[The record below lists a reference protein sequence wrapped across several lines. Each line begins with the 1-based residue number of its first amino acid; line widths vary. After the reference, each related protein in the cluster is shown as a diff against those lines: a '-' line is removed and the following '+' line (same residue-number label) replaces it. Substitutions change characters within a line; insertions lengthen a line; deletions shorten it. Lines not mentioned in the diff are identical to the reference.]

1 MRRSTLTAILL
12 LAAALLFSAFAKT
25 GDAPKLDFAKVD
37 PYKMLID
44 PYSYWSQPYSFY
56 YFHHMDKIPHQRLD
70 WIRRSGAKF
79 DLKDPQ
85 APFSLSYSV
94 NGKTATLDEYLEQAD
109 VLGFL
114 VLKDNQVVYEKY
126 LHGATP
132 QDRFLSMSVE
142 KSIVSVLFGTAVDE
156 GKINVNDPVTKYL
169 PALAGSAYKDC
180 TVKNLL
186 QMASDVNF
194 NEDYLDPKA
203 DVHHFL
209 FDLIRGGE
217 PFQQVAAKMG
227 SERAPGTQFHYQ
239 SINTQVLGEILEKAT
254 GTRLNKYAEDRL
266 WSKIGAQS
274 DAFIYESDKQPEEC
288 AFGCFN
294 ATLRDYARFGLM
306 AMHSGELDG
315 KRVVSEAW
323 MREATTPPSF
333 NVPHIDQKTGRAV
346 TGYGYQ
352 WWLLPGPD
360 HAFQAV
366 GIYGQ
371 NIYVNPAKH
380 VVIAQFS
387 ALPKPSGGGS
397 RAIGRPHDAI
407 AAKLSQ

>member
-1 MRRSTLTAILL
+1 MRRLTI
-12 LAAALLFSAFAKT
+12 AAALLLLVGFAKNET
-25 GDAPKLDFAKVD
+25 APKLDFDKVD
-37 PYKMLID
+37 PKRMLID

-70 WIRRSGAKF
+70 WIRKPAQKF
-79 DLKDPQ
+79 ALKDP
-85 APFSLSYSV
+85 AGPFSLSYSI
-94 NGKTATLDEYLEQAD
+94 NGKTSTLDEYLENAD
-109 VLGFL
+109 VQGFL
-114 VLKDNQVVYEKY
+114 VLKDDQVVFEKY
-126 LHGATP
+126 LHGATAE
-132 QDRFLSMSVE
+132 DRFLSMSVE
-142 KSIVSVLFGTAVDE
+142 KSVVSVLLGTAVDE
-156 GKINVNDPVTKYL
+156 GKINVNDPVTHYL
-169 PALAGSAYKDC
+169 PELSDGAYKDC
-180 TVKNLL
+180 SIKNLL
-186 QMASDVNF
+186 QMASGIEF

-203 DVHHFL
+203 DIHRVL

-217 PFQQVAAKMG
+217 PFRQVAIGIK
-227 SERAPGTQFHYQ
+227 SERKPGIAFHYQ
-239 SINTQVLGEILEKAT
+239 SINTQILGDVLEKVT
-254 GTRLNKYAEDRL
+254 GMPLNKYAEERL
-266 WSKIGAQS
+266 WKKIGAQS
-274 DAFIYESDKQPEEC
+274 DAFVYESEKQPEIC

-306 AMHSGELDG
+306 AMHSGELAG

-333 NVPHIDQKTGRAV
+333 NPPRIDEKTGRPV

-352 WWLLPGPD
+352 WWLLPGED

-387 ALPKPSGGGS
+387 SLPKPSGGGS

-407 AAKLSQ
+407 AAKLAGN

>member
-1 MRRSTLTAILL
+1 MRRSAILFAPALLL
-12 LAAALLFSAFAKT
+12 LAGFAKN
-25 GDAPKLDFAKVD
+25 DPAPKLDFDKVD
-37 PYKMLID
+37 PRRMLID

-70 WIRRSGAKF
+70 WVRKPSQKF
-79 DLKDPQ
+79 PLKEPT
-85 APFSLSYSV
+85 APFLLTYTV
-94 NGKTATLDEYLEQAD
+94 NGKSSTLDEYLEQAD

-114 VLKDNQVVYEKY
+114 VLQDDQVVFEKY
-126 LHGATP
+126 LHGAGP
-132 QDRFLSMSVE
+132 EDRFLSMSVN
-142 KSIVSVLFGTAVDE
+142 KSVLSVAFGTAVDD
-156 GKINVNDPVTKYL
+156 GKIQVNDPVTKYL
-169 PALAGSAYKDC
+169 PYLKDGAYSECSVKD
-180 TVKNLL
+180 LL
-186 QMASDVNF
+186 QMASGIDF

-203 DVHHFL
+203 DIHRVL
-209 FDLIRGGE
+209 FDLIKGGE
-217 PFQQVAAKMG
+217 PFHQVAIGIK
-227 SERAPGTQFHYQ
+227 SERKPGTAFHYQ
-239 SINTQVLGEILEKAT
+239 SINSEILSLILERAT
-254 GTRLNKYAEDRL
+254 GTPLNKYIEEKV
-266 WSKIGAQS
+266 WKKIGTQS
-274 DAFIYESDKQPEEC
+274 DAFSYESDKQPEIC

-306 AMHSGELDG
+306 AMHRGELGG

-323 MREATTPPSF
+323 MRESTTPPAF
-333 NVPHIDQKTGRAV
+333 NMPRIDEKTNRPV

-352 WWLLPGPD
+352 WWLFPGDD

-371 NIYVNPAKH
+371 NVWVNPAKH

-407 AAKLSQ
+407 AAKLAK